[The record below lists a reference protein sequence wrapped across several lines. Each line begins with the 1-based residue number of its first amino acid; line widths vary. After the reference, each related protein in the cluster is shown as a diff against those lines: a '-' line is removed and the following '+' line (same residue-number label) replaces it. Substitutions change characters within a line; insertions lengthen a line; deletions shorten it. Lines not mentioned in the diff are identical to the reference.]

1 MVRERAVLQIERCHY
16 RKVENLAAT
25 RRSKQALNEIWMRG
39 ADALWVPPIPLR
51 GIASSVPPL

>member
-16 RKVENLAAT
+16 RKVEHLAGT
-25 RRSKQALNEIWMRG
+25 RKSKQALNEIGMRG
-39 ADALWVPPIPLR
+39 ACALWVPPIPVR